1 MEISFAPSMRAYFMR
16 ALHEWCHDQSMTP
29 YMLVSVN
36 ETCEVP
42 LAYVQNGQIVLNV
55 SHEATQGFVIGDEY
69 VQFKGRFA
77 GRAQDVFVPLGRVLA
92 VYSKETGQGMV
103 FPIEEHPT
111 AAPETAASSS
121 PEPDDRPPNGGKPF
135 LRRVK

>member
-16 ALHEWCHDQSMTP
+16 ALYEWCHDQSMTP
-29 YMLVSVN
+29 YMLVAVDES
-36 ETCEVP
+36 CEVP
-42 LAYVQNGQIVLNV
+42 LAFVQNNQIVLNV

-77 GRAQDVFVPLGRVLA
+77 GRVQDVFVPLGRILA
-92 VYSKETGQGMV
+92 VYSKETGQGMA
-103 FPIEEHPT
+103 FPIEQ
-111 AAPETAASSS
+111 AAPQSQSGSESSQ
-121 PEPDDRPPNGGKPF
+121 EPDDHPPTGGKPF